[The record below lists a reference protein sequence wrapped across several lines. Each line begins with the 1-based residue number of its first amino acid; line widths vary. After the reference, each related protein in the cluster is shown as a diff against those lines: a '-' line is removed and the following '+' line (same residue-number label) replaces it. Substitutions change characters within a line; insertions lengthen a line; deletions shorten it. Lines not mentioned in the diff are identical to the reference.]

1 MLNDSIKDLN
11 SSGYGELITIQKARS
26 SLGNSG
32 GSEFSFIMIGLS
44 VFSSLSFV
52 PFQPFRLY
60 RVGLS
65 HDKPLNIGVDPHAL
79 IPPLGLYVLLL
90 QTNVPSSSTVDI
102 DLSVHSCSHLL
113 TSEHAPDDHLCL
125 IPRMIQGRP
134 DSRGIVNLRILESTY
149 ASCQYTQ
156 F

>member
-52 PFQPFRLY
+52 PF
-60 RVGLS
+60 
-65 HDKPLNIGVDPHAL
+65 
-79 IPPLGLYVLLL
+79 
-90 QTNVPSSSTVDI
+90 
-102 DLSVHSCSHLL
+102 
-113 TSEHAPDDHLCL
+113 
-125 IPRMIQGRP
+125 
-134 DSRGIVNLRILESTY
+134 
-149 ASCQYTQ
+149 
-156 F
+156 

>member
-1 MLNDSIKDLN
+1 MTLSKTWTALATG
-11 SSGYGELITIQKARS
+11 SSLPFKRPHS

-44 VFSSLSFV
+44 VFSSLSLV
-52 PFQPFRLY
+52 PFQPFKLY
-60 RVGLS
+60 RVGVS

-79 IPPLGLYVLLL
+79 ISPLGLYVLLL
-90 QTNVPSSSTVDI
+90 WTNVPSSSTVDI
-102 DLSVHSCSHLL
+102 DLSVHACSHLL

-134 DSRGIVNLRILESTY
+134 DSHRIVNVRILESTY
-149 ASCQYTQ
+149 ASC
-156 F
+156 